1 MCPQKEEKQKGHLCV
16 LEMEGI
22 SVLKKSSKGKKED
35 LYHVIHKVPYG
46 DTPYVKAKHAQLV
59 DKDPEVAIVYFWKAI
74 NAGDKVDSALKDMAV
89 VMKQLDRAEEAIE
102 AIKSFRGLCNKHSQE
117 SLDNVLL
124 DLYKKCGRVEEQI
137 ELLKRK
143 LRLIYQGEAFN
154 GRTTKTARSH
164 GKKFQVSI
172 KQETA
177 RLLGNLG
184 WAYMQKTNY
193 MMAEVVFKKAQM
205 IDADANK
212 ALNLALC
219 LMRQSRYE
227 EAYLILEQVLQGKL
241 PGSDE
246 IKSRNRAEELLV
258 ELSANL
264 PQPKFMDDLGLD
276 DDLLKGIDGLLNVWS
291 PTRSRR
297 LPIFEEISSFRDQL
311 AAMDEGRGVAGDDEV
326 IGEAES
332 EDDDPDY
339 AHPVGLQAVLDSIA
353 EMRMCME
360 NMLDAHD
367 ARRTMIESS
376 IQRIKNNN
384 AFTMSPNT
392 FNTNYPDHSFNS
404 N

>member
-1 MCPQKEEKQKGHLCV
+1 
-16 LEMEGI
+16 MEGV
-22 SVLKKSSKGKKED
+22 SVLKKNSKGKKDD
-35 LYHVIHKVPYG
+35 LYHVIHKVPFG
-46 DTPYVKAKHAQLV
+46 DSPYVKAKHAQLV
-59 DKDPEVAIVYFWKAI
+59 DKDPEAAIVYFWKAI
-74 NAGDKVDSALKDMAV
+74 NVGDKVDSALKDMAV
-89 VMKQLDRAEEAIE
+89 VMKQLDRTEEAIE
-102 AIKSFRGLCNKHSQE
+102 AIKSFRGLCSKHSQE

-137 ELLKRK
+137 DLLKRK

-212 ALNLALC
+212 ALNLTLC

-227 EAYLILEQVLQGKL
+227 EAYLVLEQVLQGKL
-241 PGSDE
+241 QGSDE
-246 IKSRNRAEELLV
+246 IKSQNRAEELLI
-258 ELSANL
+258 ELNANL

-276 DDLLKGIDGLLNVWS
+276 DDLVKGIDGLLNVWS
-291 PTRSRR
+291 PIRSRR

-311 AAMDEGRGVAGDDEV
+311 A
-326 IGEAES
+326 
-332 EDDDPDY
+332 
-339 AHPVGLQAVLDSIA
+339 
-353 EMRMCME
+353 C
-360 NMLDAHD
+360 
-367 ARRTMIESS
+367 
-376 IQRIKNNN
+376 
-384 AFTMSPNT
+384 
-392 FNTNYPDHSFNS
+392 
-404 N
+404 